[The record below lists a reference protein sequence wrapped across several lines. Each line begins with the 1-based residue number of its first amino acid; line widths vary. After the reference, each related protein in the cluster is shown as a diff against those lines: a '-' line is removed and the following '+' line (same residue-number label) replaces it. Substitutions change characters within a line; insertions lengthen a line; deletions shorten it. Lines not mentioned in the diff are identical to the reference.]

1 MAVVDT
7 DERAPQL
14 RSALFYHLSFSILVW
29 CHVHLT
35 KCEKIKQ
42 MKTAPLQ
49 KSGWLSPF
57 VPCQLIN
64 HSTAPTPETPFNRPE
79 KKATL
84 SAHQATKATSAPLN
98 IPWLLLTSH
107 RYCEVFHIHLGLI
120 LGVISVQCVTIKS
133 RLKAAINPLGLSLMI
148 PTWEHFTASLS

>member
-14 RSALFYHLSFSILVW
+14 RSALFYHLFSILVW
-29 CHVHLT
+29 CHMHLT

-49 KSGWLSPF
+49 KSGWLLPF

-64 HSTAPTPETPFNRPE
+64 HSSAPTPETPFNHYAR
-79 KKATL
+79 KKKQ
-84 SAHQATKATSAPLN
+84 HC
-98 IPWLLLTSH
+98 LLTKQPKPPQLPS
-107 RYCEVFHIHLGLI
+107 
-120 LGVISVQCVTIKS
+120 ISPGFYWQVAGTVKYFISTWDSSLESFLSNVS